1 MCYRVPLPQTLVCVS
16 LELPACGD
24 LRRARQHTALH
35 ACMCLVLTCTPENM
49 RARASCWRAR
59 RRTCVHESCAG
70 LHAGE
75 HACTSLVL
83 ACTPENMRARVLCWL
98 ARRRTCVHEPCA
110 GLHAGE
116 HACTSL
122 VLACTLVNMCARVSC
137 WHTRQRTCVHV
148 ARAGIHAREHAWT
161 WLVLTCT
168 GIVYPLITVS
178 SISMFSS
185 RWTSAKRSRS
195 CLIFVRTGTAS
206 SASS

>member
-1 MCYRVPLPQTLVCVS
+1 MQLFAGSRNAVRFVKLVVSTISACFAMCYRVPLPQTLVCVS

-83 ACTPENMRARVLCWL
+83 ACT
-98 ARRRTCVHEPCA
+98 
-110 GLHAGE
+110 
-116 HACTSL
+116 
-122 VLACTLVNMCARVSC
+122 LVNMCARVSC
-137 WHTRQRTCVHV
+137 WHTRQGTCLDV
-148 ARAGIHAREHAWT
+148 ARADLHRF
-161 WLVLTCT
+161 
-168 GIVYPLITVS
+168 VYPLITVI

-195 CLIFVRTGTAS
+195 WLIFVRTGTAS